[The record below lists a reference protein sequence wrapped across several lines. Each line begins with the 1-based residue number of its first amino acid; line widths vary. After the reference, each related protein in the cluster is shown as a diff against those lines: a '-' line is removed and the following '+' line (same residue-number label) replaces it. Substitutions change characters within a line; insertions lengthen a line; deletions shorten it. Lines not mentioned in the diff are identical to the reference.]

1 MGLGPW
7 QRGDVTPALR
17 ELFISTGS
25 LDVAAGTGGARAPTP
40 LAVQGPGGERRPWL
54 VWPGSRH
61 SARARAALA
70 WEVGLHLVRRRFSRL
85 LRDVGVGFGFCQ
97 AAVLNF

>member
-1 MGLGPW
+1 MGLGAW

-17 ELFISTGS
+17 QLFISTGS

-40 LAVQGPGGERRPWL
+40 LAVQGPGR
-54 VWPGSRH
+54 
-61 SARARAALA
+61 RAATLARVARKPSQRSGTGRLA

-85 LRDVGVGFGFCQ
+85 LRDVGVRFGFCQ